1 MGKTLII
8 KDADFSAN
16 ALDVTSIGAWLFNVP
31 KTEIEGATHN
41 YNASNAFVFG
51 EQEYLGMHVTKVR
64 VKCGAV
70 GTLTLYHST
79 KTNTSSAEL
88 TPLATF
94 TLTQSDVGNMVEL
107 SADFNAPNE
116 GYLAIKVSNIGVILS
131 YNSSSGL
138 TKVVPLWSPTY
149 ANSKLAGYSGNIDLY
164 GTFPE

>member
-16 ALDVTSIGAWLFNVP
+16 ALDVTSIGTWLFNVP
-31 KTEIEGATHN
+31 KTEIEGADHN

-64 VKCGAV
+64 VKCGAA

-88 TPLATF
+88 TQLAVF
-94 TLTQSDVGNMVEL
+94 SLTQSDVGYLVDL
-107 SADFNAPNE
+107 TADFDVPSD
-116 GYLAIKVSNIGVILS
+116 GYLALKVSANGVISS
-131 YNSSSGL
+131 YNSIVGL
-138 TKVVPLWSPTY
+138 TKVIPLWSPTY
-149 ANSKLAGYSGNIDLY
+149 ANSKLTGYSGNIDLY

>member
-16 ALDVTSIGAWLFNVP
+16 ALDVTSIGAWLFDVP
-31 KTEIEGATHN
+31 KTEIEEADHDYTS
-41 YNASNAFVFG
+41 SNAYVFG

-70 GTLTLYHST
+70 GTLTIYHST

-94 TLTQSDVGNMVEL
+94 TLTQSDVGNLVDL

-116 GYLAIKVSNIGVILS
+116 GYLALKVSANGVISS
-131 YNSSSGL
+131 YNSTSGL
-138 TKVVPLWSPTY
+138 TKVVPIWSPTTE
-149 ANSKLAGYSGNIDLY
+149 NRKLSGYSANIDIY